1 MKKKL
6 ERLRAALVAALMAV
20 TMSGCTEKEI
30 RETVT
35 NEEENVMSEIG
46 EKLDKQKK
54 DIKEYIDSINKTT
67 TYEQELTATTTT
79 TTEMT
84 LTETKTTEG
93 TTVYTKETTETT
105 TTEKKEEMPGVYVE
119 NKYQYKTNGVDE
131 YKVTKENGEY
141 LYSIARKFDKEN
153 TIATLNSIKE
163 LNKLDEN
170 DNFIENGRTIL
181 LPFNILYYM
190 PTSDEDLMEVSNETG
205 ISLAD
210 LMEKNNMANTTE
222 TLENKKI
229 ILTMLKQGQTTF
241 KTERGIANLYQG
253 NVVFADKIISSTG
266 YSGASNHLLTLTQV
280 SETEN
285 YVNYLKFDGYG
296 NYVET
301 LAAINVEDI
310 RSEEVDLTIET
321 KEGTQVYLENNLVKC
336 ATQRQNTKK

>member
-6 ERLRAALVAALMAV
+6 ERLRAALVAAAMGATL
-20 TMSGCTEKEI
+20 SGCTEKEI

-35 NEEENVMSEIG
+35 NEEESVMSEID
-46 EKLDKQKK
+46 EKLDQQKK

-67 TYEQELTATTTT
+67 TYEQKLTTTETTTT
-79 TTEMT
+79 TKMT
-84 LTETKTTEG
+84 LTEAETTEG

-131 YKVTKENGEY
+131 YRVTKENGEY

-181 LPFNILYYM
+181 LPFNILYYI

-205 ISLAD
+205 ISLAN
-210 LMEKNNMANTTE
+210 LMELNNMTNTTE

-229 ILTMLKQGQTTF
+229 ILTKLDKGQTTF
-241 KTERGIANLYQG
+241 KTERGTANLYQG
-253 NVVFADKIISSTG
+253 NVVIADKIVLSTTL
-266 YSGASNHLLTLTQV
+266 SNHLLTLTQV

-285 YVNYLKFDGYG
+285 YVNYLKFDGKG

-310 RSEEVDLTIET
+310 RSEEGYLIIET
-321 KEGTQVYLENNLVKC
+321 KEGTQVYVENNLIKL
-336 ATQRQNTKK
+336 AIQNQKRK